1 MKLITRE
8 EMLSQ
13 PLRGHGN
20 SGKVLRE
27 VASLQKG
34 QILFIESQDWGTRKY
49 SPGQIVRYIAKKY
62 KRKFSFLRH
71 AALTGWV
78 VERLE

>member
-1 MKLITRE
+1 MKLITKE

-13 PLRGHGN
+13 PLRGNGN
-20 SGKVLRE
+20 SGKVFRQIATLE
-27 VASLQKG
+27 KG
-34 QILFIESQDWGTRKY
+34 QILFIETEDWGTRKY
-49 SPGQIVRYIAKKY
+49 SPGQVVRYIAKKY
-62 KRKFSFLRH
+62 GRKFTFLRH